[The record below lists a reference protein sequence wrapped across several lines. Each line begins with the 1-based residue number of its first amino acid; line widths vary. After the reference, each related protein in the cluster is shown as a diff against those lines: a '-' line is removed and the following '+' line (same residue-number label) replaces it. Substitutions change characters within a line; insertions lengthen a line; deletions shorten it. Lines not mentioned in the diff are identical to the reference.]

1 MKDAVAEGRIEDYN
15 ASKKALAARIKH
27 EAISIKDKYIAPP
40 TTTDFAIL
48 FLPIESLYAEVLSIE
63 GLCEQIQT
71 NYKVMIAGPS
81 NITAFLNSLRLGFRT
96 LKIQKESREVYK
108 ILVQFKTQFTNFVGD
123 LEKAQEQIGKVNKT
137 LEDAKKRTNTIKEKL
152 DKTDSLT
159 IPDETPVLPPVD

>member
-1 MKDAVAEGRIEDYN
+1 M
-15 ASKKALAARIKH
+15 KKAIPYWQMVGFVFTAVVGTFLH
-27 EAISIKDKYIAPP
+27 
-40 TTTDFAIL
+40 FL
-48 FLPIESLYAEVLSIE
+48 FDWTGGNVVVALFSAVNES
-63 GLCEQIQT
+63 
-71 NYKVMIAGPS
+71 
-81 NITAFLNSLRLGFRT
+81 RLGFRT

-159 IPDETPVLPPVD
+159 MPDETPVLPPVD